1 VIEMTI
7 VSNRTRRPS
16 HSATTHGSCRR
27 RGVAT
32 GSELPLRATEAPVV
46 EAAAKGKV
54 SSIPGASSTREPEP
68 PLDDVVLTTWAA
80 LLAGHPVECPVCGGP
95 LTAAQGCSGCGAR
108 LT

>member
-1 VIEMTI
+1 MTN
-7 VSNRTRRPS
+7 VSHRTRRPS
-16 HSATTHGSCRR
+16 HSATTHRSRRR
-27 RGVAT
+27 RGVAP
-32 GSELPLRATEAPVV
+32 GSELPLRATEASLV
-46 EAAAKGKV
+46 EAAANGKV
-54 SSIPGASSTREPEP
+54 SSPPGASPRPAPEP